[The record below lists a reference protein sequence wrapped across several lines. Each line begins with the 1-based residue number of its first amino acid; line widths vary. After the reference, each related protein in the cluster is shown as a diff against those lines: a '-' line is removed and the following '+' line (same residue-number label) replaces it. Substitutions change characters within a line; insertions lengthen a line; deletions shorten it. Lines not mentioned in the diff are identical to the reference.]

1 MNDVRTPDPV
11 VALRQAM
18 EQLRLARAQHESDS
32 RLSECSREVQLHL
45 EEVIRQTRPRSV
57 RTTLRH

>member
-57 RTTLRH
+57 RTLRH